1 MTEAPSEL
9 RTAFVEAYPAY
20 VASALHDLGIAIDP
34 IIADAIVEGA
44 AVLDALLDGLERL
57 PPLEQRHS
65 PLELFREALRPID
78 HALDVEG
85 LRPSMLQSESLPS
98 WDRFGLAPGSSQVL
112 GQRAHEAHLRWGVAK
127 AAAVAPVVMRPRAV
141 IITDDETFDQLSRS
155 IEAAGYT
162 VGGGG
167 GRSFAVALVDTSM
180 PRAGE
185 AITREAASGAFV
197 VAFGDEVDDLSTPGL
212 KALGASTVV
221 RTHDLLA
228 DPRAYIPEIA

>member
-1 MTEAPSEL
+1 MTAPPSEL
-9 RTAFVEAYPAY
+9 RTAFVEAYPEY
-20 VASALHDLGIAIDP
+20 VASALHDLGIEIDV

-44 AVLDALLDGLERL
+44 AVLNALLESLERL
-57 PPLEQRHS
+57 PPVEQRHS

-85 LRPSMLQSESLPS
+85 LRPSVREIASLAS

-112 GQRAHEAHLRWGVAK
+112 GQRAHAAHLRWGVAK
-127 AAAVAPVVMRPRAV
+127 AAAVAPMVMRPRAA
-141 IITDDETFDQLSRS
+141 IITDDDTFEQLSS
-155 IEAAGYT
+155 GVEAAGYA

-167 GRSFAVALVDTSM
+167 GQSFAIALVDTAM

-185 AITREAASGAFV
+185 TISREAALGTFV

-221 RTHDLLA
+221 RTHDLLTN
-228 DPRAYIPEIA
+228 PSAYIPEIA